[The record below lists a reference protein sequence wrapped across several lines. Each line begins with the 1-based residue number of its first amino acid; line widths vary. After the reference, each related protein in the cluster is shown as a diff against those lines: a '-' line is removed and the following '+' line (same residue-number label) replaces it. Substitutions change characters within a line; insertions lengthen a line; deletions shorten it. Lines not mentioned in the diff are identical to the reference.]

1 VFQDEDLMF
10 AYCVQ
15 DTKHMQTVFL
25 YLVGLGFLSLY
36 DRAAEISVYSSDKN
50 TTVFKTIIQGA
61 TKNPGPLRSVTAFL
75 TFAAETF

>member
-1 VFQDEDLMF
+1 
-10 AYCVQ
+10 
-15 DTKHMQTVFL
+15 MQTVFL

-50 TTVFKTIIQGA
+50 TVFKTVIQGA